1 MPTSRLIRIGL
12 RQFAA
17 GMLSI
22 LSLGILNRI
31 MKVEMGLELG
41 LVSLVIGAH
50 YFAAPLAIPLGHQSD
65 RRPLLGFHRSPY
77 ILFGAAL
84 TAAMIALIPFSA
96 LYLAR
101 TDGSLPAA
109 WLAGV
114 VFFLLGVGMF
124 SAGTAYLSL
133 VSDLTIPDQR
143 GRSISIIWS
152 MMMLGILAGVF
163 LGVGLM
169 ERYTPGALI
178 QLFQIMA
185 ALLLLLTVV
194 AVVGQESPG
203 KSRPTAEARPGRT
216 AWRLLAGSRQTRLF
230 FIFLLSGILFL
241 FLQQVVLEP
250 FGGDVF
256 GMSVRQTTL
265 FNAYQMIG
273 VLGGMAIAGRWLS
286 PRLGDKT
293 TAAIGLLIACAS
305 FALLGGAGLT
315 GVPGLIHPA
324 IVGMGLGMG
333 LFNVGGL
340 ALMIGMATTRETGL
354 FMGIWTLAQ
363 AIGNGTASVG
373 GGLLHDLAM
382 AAGAGEAAAYSTVF
396 LVEAGGLLLTLF
408 VLRRLSLASFQRE
421 AASIRL
427 LETA

>member
-1 MPTSRLIRIGL
+1 MSNSRLIRIGL

-17 GMLSI
+17 GMLSV

-31 MKVEMGLELG
+31 MKVEMGLDLG

-50 YFAAPLAIPLGHQSD
+50 YFAAPLAIPLGHLSD
-65 RRPLLGFHRSPY
+65 RRPLFGFHRSPY
-77 ILFGAAL
+77 ILLGAAL
-84 TAAMIALIPFSA
+84 TALMIALIPFSA
-96 LYLAR
+96 LFLDR
-101 TDGSLPAA
+101 TAGSLLAA
-109 WLAGV
+109 WVAGV

-124 SAGTAYLSL
+124 AAGTAYLSL
-133 VSDLTIPDQR
+133 VSDLTTADQR
-143 GRSISIIWS
+143 GRSISVIWS

-163 LGVGLM
+163 LGVGLLD
-169 ERYTPGALI
+169 RYSPEALI
-178 QLFQIMA
+178 ELFLVMA
-185 ALLLLLTVV
+185 ALLLILTVV
-194 AVVGQESPG
+194 AVAGQEAPG
-203 KSRPTAEARPGRT
+203 AVRPSVEMLPGRS

-230 FIFLLSGILFL
+230 FLFLLSGILFL

-286 PRLGDKT
+286 TRLGDKT
-293 TAAIGLLIACAS
+293 TAGIGLLIACFS
-305 FALLGGAGLT
+305 FAMLGMAGLS
-315 GVPGLIHPA
+315 GARSLVHPA
-324 IVGMGLGMG
+324 ILGMGLGMG

-340 ALMIGMATTRETGL
+340 ALMIGMATPRETGL

-363 AIGNGTASVG
+363 AIGNGVASVG

-382 AAGAGEAAAYSTVF
+382 AAGSAESAAYSTVF
-396 LVEAGGLLLTLF
+396 LVEAAGLILTLV
-408 VLRRLSLASFQRE
+408 VLQQLSLAGFQRE
-421 AASIRL
+421 AALSRT
-427 LETA
+427 LEAA